1 MGAAGAQKRA
11 VTEAGAD
18 VAIRRRR
25 TQAERRAEAESRV
38 LAATAELVAE
48 KGIDGVTLA
57 EAGERAGYSRGLAA
71 HYFGSRDEL
80 LAAMAEAIHDEF
92 SQQRRE
98 RLRGTSGLARL
109 MATLDASFE
118 RPAVGMVKM
127 RAYIAVLMGAA
138 HKPALAE
145 AVATF
150 NRESATEFGR
160 LIGSAMEAGEIR
172 PDIDARTQALI
183 LSAAL
188 RGIMAQWVLDPEGV
202 DLVRIREEFIALV
215 ARSLAISPS

>member
-11 VTEAGAD
+11 VMEAGAD

-215 ARSLAISPS
+215 ARSLTTSPS